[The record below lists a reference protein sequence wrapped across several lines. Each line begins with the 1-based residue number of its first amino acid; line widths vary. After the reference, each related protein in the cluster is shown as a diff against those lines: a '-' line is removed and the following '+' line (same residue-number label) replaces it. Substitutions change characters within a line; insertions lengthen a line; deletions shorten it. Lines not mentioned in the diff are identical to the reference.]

1 MGDRADGSGAAG
13 AESVVIAPGANHR
26 GRRLPRRNATGLMAL
41 SWITGALLVA
51 LVVTLSALSE
61 LRWLPM
67 MLPALAAISI
77 ALVFLQRLR
86 RMAPDGLIG
95 EIGALYV
102 LFLLAYTV
110 FPAFTFVVLELDVA
124 SGWVWYN
131 LTRLLPDDADLAAHL
146 WRHVLFMGGVC
157 LGYLLVRRK
166 PRTGA
171 AIAARAP
178 WDGGGLL
185 LPMVFVVILS
195 NILLV
200 VLSGPVEEYHDHYTR
215 YDHLPSVVRA
225 LVSAVVRLE
234 SGLFLA
240 VVAIAF
246 MNFRKHPMIAIGLVF
261 GAFVFKI
268 WNSLGSR
275 IESLFVL
282 LLAVCLYQTYVN
294 RISVGK
300 SAMGLLLAGTLY
312 SMLEV
317 LRAANFNLQA
327 AGALIAAAGIQP
339 ASEFGAVFFTSFH
352 LYAER
357 AAGTLP
363 PVEWPMFFNDLISLV
378 MPNSFVQ
385 FNPQY
390 WYAENYYPSYEV
402 PPQTNGPIA
411 DSAIWGG
418 EWDLLVRSLING
430 MLFAWL
436 ANVFFAHK
444 NDWRVAMIYAF
455 CYSTCVMTAKY
466 SVLYHLNPLVKT
478 VIPIILLVSMAKGLA
493 GNFLG
498 SARHP
503 RISRPAPSSAR

>member
-1 MGDRADGSGAAG
+1 M
-13 AESVVIAPGANHR
+13 
-26 GRRLPRRNATGLMAL
+26 M
-41 SWITGALLVA
+41 ALLVA
-51 LVVTLSALSE
+51 LAIALAALSE
-61 LRWLPM
+61 FKGLPLL
-67 MLPALAAISI
+67 LPALAAISI
-77 ALVFLQRLR
+77 ALIFLLLLR
-86 RMAPDGLIG
+86 KRAPDGLIG

-102 LFLLAYTV
+102 FFLLAYTT
-110 FPAFTFVVLELDVA
+110 FPAFTFLVLELDVA
-124 SGWVWYN
+124 AGWPWQR
-131 LTRLLPDDADLAAHL
+131 LTELLPEDADLATHL
-146 WRHVLFMGGVC
+146 WRHVLFLGGVC
-157 LGYLLVRRK
+157 LGYLLVRRR
-166 PRTGA
+166 PGTDA
-171 AIAARAP
+171 AISVQVP
-178 WDGGGLL
+178 WDGGGLVV
-185 LPMVFVVILS
+185 PMFVVVVLS
-195 NILLV
+195 NVLLV
-200 VLSGPVEEYHDHYTR
+200 ALSGPVEEYLDHYTR

-225 LVSAVVRLE
+225 LVSAIVRLE
-234 SGLFLA
+234 SGLFL
-240 VVAIAF
+240 VVVTIAF
-246 MNFRKHPMIAIGLVF
+246 MNFRKYPIIVIGLVF

-282 LLAVCLYQTYVN
+282 LLAVCLYQTYVK

-300 SAMGLLLAGTLY
+300 SVLGLLLAGALY

-317 LRAANFNLQA
+317 LRAANFNPQA

-363 PVEWPMFFNDLISLV
+363 PIEWPMFFNDFISLV

-390 WYAENYYPSYEV
+390 WYAENYYPSYDV

-418 EWDLLVRSLING
+418 EWDLLVRSLVNG

-436 ANVFFAHK
+436 ANVFFARK
-444 NDWRVAMIYAF
+444 SDWRVAMIYAF

-466 SVLYHLNPLVKT
+466 SVLYHLNPMAKT
-478 VIPIILLVSMAKGLA
+478 VIPIILLVSLAKALSGYLVDA
-493 GNFLG
+493 VRRSRMSAVTPA
-498 SARHP
+498 SAR
-503 RISRPAPSSAR
+503 

>member
-1 MGDRADGSGAAG
+1 M
-13 AESVVIAPGANHR
+13 
-26 GRRLPRRNATGLMAL
+26 
-41 SWITGALLVA
+41 GALLVA
-51 LVVTLSALSE
+51 LVIALAALSE
-61 LRWLPM
+61 FKGLPM
-67 MLPALAAISI
+67 LLPALAAISI
-77 ALVFLQRLR
+77 ALVFLQLLR
-86 RMAPDGLIG
+86 KRAPDGLIG

-102 LFLLAYTV
+102 YFLLAYTT
-110 FPAFTFVVLELDVA
+110 FPAFTFLVLELDVA
-124 SGWVWYN
+124 AGWPWQR
-131 LTRLLPDDADLAAHL
+131 LTELLPEDADLAAHL

-166 PRTGA
+166 PGTGA
-171 AIAARAP
+171 AISVQAP
-178 WDGGGLL
+178 WDGGRLVV
-185 LPMVFVVILS
+185 PMVVVVVLS
-195 NILLV
+195 NVLLV
-200 VLSGPVEEYHDHYTR
+200 ALSGPVEEYHDHYTR

-225 LVSAVVRLE
+225 LVSAIVRLE
-234 SGLFLA
+234 SGLFLV

-246 MNFRKHPMIAIGLVF
+246 MNFRKYPIIAIGLVF

-282 LLAVCLYQTYVN
+282 LLAVCLYQTYVK

-300 SAMGLLLAGTLY
+300 SALGLLLAGTLY

-327 AGALIAAAGIQP
+327 AGALVAAAGIQP

-363 PVEWPMFFNDLISLV
+363 PIEWPMFFNDFISLV

-411 DSAIWGG
+411 DSALWGG
-418 EWDLLVRSLING
+418 EWDLLVRSLVNG

-436 ANVFFAHK
+436 ANVFFARK
-444 NDWRVAMIYAF
+444 SDWRVAMIYAF

-478 VIPIILLVSMAKGLA
+478 VIPIILLVALAKGISGYL
-493 GNFLG
+493 LG
-498 SARHP
+498 KARHP
-503 RISRPAPSSAR
+503 RVSPATPPSVR